1 MSFGTGGRS
10 GGRANGGWRFR
21 TGKEYVAYPAAHCWI
36 CPSHGVEVAPN
47 LVLRPVKGKGTTMSQ
62 IQSSGEAPAASLVG
76 SLGVFSLSDVLSLLA
91 DTTQTGELQV
101 VGSGVDGRVW
111 LGDGE
116 LSNAHVG
123 SATTIG
129 QAVFELACVAE
140 GWFYF
145 TAGLVSSSGQPR
157 VPVQAVLDEVRPQVE
172 EWREIRAVVP
182 LDSVVSLSPTPPGDD
197 VQIRGDQWQVLT
209 TVGTGGQT
217 VKTVLD
223 TIGGDQI
230 TGLRTL
236 RDLHQ
241 SGLILLEGT
250 AAPELHD
257 DSPAPFS
264 AGGSDG
270 AVSVDADEVGGSD
283 TPRTGEVPIVPPLH
297 GEASAVGYQDDPAN
311 SLAEVAVMPPP
322 IAADPWSPAPE
333 SDGSENNGV
342 A

>member
-1 MSFGTGGRS
+1 
-10 GGRANGGWRFR
+10 
-21 TGKEYVAYPAAHCWI
+21 
-36 CPSHGVEVAPN
+36 
-47 LVLRPVKGKGTTMSQ
+47 MSQ

-76 SLGVFSLSDVLSLLA
+76 SLGVFTISDVLTLLA
-91 DTTQTGELQV
+91 ETEQTGELQV

-129 QAVFELACVAE
+129 QAVFELACVTE

-157 VPVQAVLDEVRPQVE
+157 VPVGAVLDEVRPQVE
-172 EWREIRAVVP
+172 EWREIREVVP

-197 VQIRGDQWQVLT
+197 VQIRGDQWRVLT
-209 TVGTGGQT
+209 TIGNGGHS
-217 VKTVLD
+217 VKSVLD
-223 TIGGDQI
+223 AIGGDQI

-236 RDLHQ
+236 RDLSQ
-241 SGLILLEGT
+241 AGLIVLEGT
-250 AAPELHD
+250 TAEAPAD
-257 DSPAPFS
+257 DAPAPFS
-264 AGGSDG
+264 LSG
-270 AVSVDADEVGGSD
+270 ADDSPVAALPDE
-283 TPRTGEVPIVPPLH
+283 TAPAAEAPRTGEVPIVPPLH
-297 GEASAVGYQDDPAN
+297 GESSAVGYHDDPSS

-322 IAADPWSPAPE
+322 IAADPWTPSAE
-333 SDGSENNGV
+333 ADSTENNGV

>member
-1 MSFGTGGRS
+1 
-10 GGRANGGWRFR
+10 
-21 TGKEYVAYPAAHCWI
+21 
-36 CPSHGVEVAPN
+36 
-47 LVLRPVKGKGTTMSQ
+47 MSQ

-76 SLGVFSLSDVLSLLA
+76 SLGVFTLSDVLSLLA
-91 DTTQTGELQV
+91 DTGQTGELQV

-129 QAVFELACVAE
+129 QAVFELACVGE

-172 EWREIRAVVP
+172 EWREIRSIVP
-182 LDSVVSLSPTPPGDD
+182 LDSTVSLSPTPPGDD
-197 VQIRGDQWQVLT
+197 VQIRGDQWRVLT
-209 TVGTGGQT
+209 TIGNGGQS
-217 VKTVLD
+217 VKSVLE

-236 RDLHQ
+236 RDLLQ
-241 SGLILLEGT
+241 AGLIVLEGVP
-250 AAPELHD
+250 APEGHEEA
-257 DSPAPFS
+257 PAPFALGGADDGPVATAD
-264 AGGSDG
+264 AG
-270 AVSVDADEVGGSD
+270 ATTDA
-283 TPRTGEVPIVPPLH
+283 TRTGEVPIVPPLH
-297 GEASAVGYQDDPAN
+297 GEASAVGYRDDPTS

-333 SDGSENNGV
+333 GDSSENNGV